1 MVADTEVGNPGA
13 ESADNSRPFVAEY
26 NRRRDDPVTRNNVQ
40 IGVAHSRRR
49 DGHFH
54 LAGSRLRE
62 LNIGAD
68 GHRSGCLKQDRL
80 QRRVPDRYRTDRLPG
95 QRTAQCKKAECK
107 KAECRKAEQ
116 GIRASA
122 FDNGGGFCASQ
133 LYCKVTDRAD
143 LVNSRSEMIEVGRMP
158 ARAVLSATLRG

>member
-26 NRRRDDPVTRNNVQ
+26 NRSRDVPVTRNNVQ

-62 LNIGAD
+62 LDIGAD

-80 QRRVPDRYRTDRLPG
+80 HRRALIDARRIGWRSAGSRNRAYGPQLST
-95 QRTAQCKKAECK
+95 TAVGSASLNFVAE
-107 KAECRKAEQ
+107 
-116 GIRASA
+116 
-122 FDNGGGFCASQ
+122 
-133 LYCKVTDRAD
+133 
-143 LVNSRSEMIEVGRMP
+143 
-158 ARAVLSATLRG
+158 